1 MHSLSNLQLF
11 TSAAGIT
18 NSADGSNKIRSAPYN
33 FPYAGGVRYG
43 SLTNVGSSGYY
54 WSRTANSAN
63 GAYNLWFDS
72 SGVNPANYYYDFSAR
87 YIGRPIRCVAT
98 T

>member
-1 MHSLSNLQLF
+1 MVIF
-11 TSAAGIT
+11 
-18 NSADGSNKIRSAPYN
+18 R
-33 FPYAGGVRYG
+33 FPYAGYVYNG
-43 SLTNVGSSGYY
+43 SLVNVGSHGGY
-54 WSRTANSAN
+54 WSRTAYSNTSAY
-63 GAYNLWFDS
+63 GLYFSS